1 MNNFT
6 KKLFILTEQNETYQK
21 LVESYDLPN
30 LAITQEPREA
40 HIVLAAPPL
49 LAPQLNQFE
58 NLQWVQSTYA
68 GIDTLIKDSLRQ
80 DYLLTNVKGIFGQQI
95 AEYVLGLSIEH
106 FRHFGLYRQQQR
118 KQQWLPHPYQ
128 TLNSKTMVIAG
139 TGEIGSYL
147 AKMAKVFGIV
157 TIGVNT
163 RGIPKADSSFD
174 YIYHIDELASAISKA
189 DIVVST
195 LPETVSTQGI
205 FNQMALSQ
213 ANSILF
219 FNVGRGSSVEQT
231 ALIEALDRGNIA
243 HAFLDVFPQE
253 PLPSEH
259 PYWSHPNITITPHIA
274 AVSFPE
280 QVVKIFADHY
290 IEWEQGYS
298 LRGCIDFSK
307 GY

>member
-21 LVESYDLPN
+21 LVESYNLPN
-30 LAITQEPREA
+30 LVITKEAREA

-49 LAPQLNQFE
+49 LAPKLNQFE
-58 NLQWVQSTYA
+58 KLVWVQSIYA
-68 GIDTLIKDSLRQ
+68 GIDALIKDSLRQ

-95 AEYVLGLSIEH
+95 AEYVLGLTIDH
-106 FRHFGLYRQQQR
+106 YRHFNLYREQQRQQQ
-118 KQQWLPHPYQ
+118 WLAHSYQ
-128 TLNSKTMVIAG
+128 TLSSKTMVIVG

-147 AKMAKVFGIV
+147 AQMAKAFGLI

-163 RGIPKADSSFD
+163 RGIPKTNSPFD
-174 YIYHIDELASAISKA
+174 YIYHIDELASAIGKA

-195 LPETVSTQGI
+195 LPETPSTQGI
-205 FNQMALSQ
+205 FNQTNFSQ
-213 ANSILF
+213 ASSILF
-219 FNVGRGSSVEQT
+219 FNVGRGSSIEQT
-231 ALIEALDRGNIA
+231 ALLAALDSGKVA
-243 HAFLDVFPQE
+243 QAFLDVFEQE

-259 PYWSHPNITITPHIA
+259 PYWAHPNVTITPHIA

-298 LRGCIDFSK
+298 LHGCIDFSK